1 MGWVQSRPV
10 PWRRLVRDWL
20 FYVVVMVV
28 FLAIFGQLEVGVLAG
43 VLVSGPIFVLLGAA
57 LAKLGYQRK
66 TMKELRAEAAARSAA
81 SSAGSTATSGGRAAT
96 APRAKPAPTKRTA
109 GGGNRPTRK
118 RR

>member
-1 MGWVQSRPV
+1 MAWDQSRPV

-28 FLAIFGQLEVGVLAG
+28 FLAIFGQLEVGVLGG
-43 VLVSGPIFVLLGAA
+43 VLASGPIFVMLGAA

-66 TMKELRAEAAARSAA
+66 TMKELRAEAAARNAER
-81 SSAGSTATSGGRAAT
+81 TVTSGSAAAT
-96 APRAKPAPTKRTA
+96 APRARPAPTKRTA
-109 GGGNRPTRK
+109 GGGSRPSRK

>member
-1 MGWVQSRPV
+1 MAWDQSRPV

-28 FLAIFGQLEVGVLAG
+28 FLLIFGQLDVGVLAG
-43 VLVSGPIFVLLGAA
+43 VLVSGPLFVLLGAA

-66 TMKELRAEAAARSAA
+66 TLKELRSEAAARQSERTA
-81 SSAGSTATSGGRAAT
+81 STGRAAAST
-96 APRAKPAPTKRTA
+96 APRSRPAPTKRTS
-109 GGGNRPTRK
+109 GGGNRPARK

>member
-1 MGWVQSRPV
+1 MAWDQSRPV

-28 FLAIFGQLEVGVLAG
+28 FLAIFGQLEIGILGGVLA
-43 VLVSGPIFVLLGAA
+43 SGPLFVLLGAA

-66 TMKELRAEAAARSAA
+66 TLKELRAESEARQAERAAAGG
-81 SSAGSTATSGGRAAT
+81 GSTASSG
-96 APRAKPAPTKRTA
+96 PRTRPAPTKRTS
-109 GGGNRPTRK
+109 GGGNRPARK

>member
-1 MGWVQSRPV
+1 MAWDQSRPV

-28 FLAIFGQLEVGVLAG
+28 FLLIFGQLDVGVLGG
-43 VLVSGPIFVLLGAA
+43 VLASGPIFVMLGAA

-66 TMKELRAEAAARSAA
+66 TMKELRAEAAARNSAR
-81 SSAGSTATSGGRAAT
+81 TVTSGGAT
-96 APRAKPAPTKRTA
+96 VAAPRGKPAPTKRTA
-109 GGGNRPTRK
+109 GGGNRPSRK